1 MYKFRAFTQ
10 EFIHFLFLGGNLM
23 RITID
28 TELNRV
34 IVPDTFYKT
43 IDAKNE
49 VLVER
54 GADDKKIDYVEYVKE
69 VFEKAME
76 NPLIRKADVKGLK
89 K

>member
-1 MYKFRAFTQ
+1 
-10 EFIHFLFLGGNLM
+10 M

-43 IDAKNE
+43 IDEKNR
-49 VLVER
+49 VLVEN
-54 GADDKKIDYVEYVKE
+54 GAEDKKIDYIQFVKDK
-69 VFEKAME
+69 FEKAME